1 MERVCITLMCGT
13 DSGNSPLMPYGELHA
28 HEMEML
34 VRYGGYTPLEAI
46 SACTRDPAFAV
57 GLEQEV
63 GVLEAG
69 KLADLILVTADPLA
83 DIRVLQGGRNLA
95 AVIKDGP
102 IVDLNG
108 QIVETEP
115 LVLQPA
121 TA

>member
-1 MERVCITLMCGT
+1 
-13 DSGNSPLMPYGELHA
+13 
-28 HEMEML
+28 ML

-46 SACTRDPAFAV
+46 SACTRDTAFAV
-57 GLEQEV
+57 GLEQEM

-95 AVIKDGP
+95 AVIKDGR